1 MNDPKKWSIEWG
13 GRTLTIEVGKYA
25 PQTDASCICRY
36 GDTEV
41 LATVVEAAHPRE
53 GIDFF
58 PLMVDY
64 EEKFYAAGKIKGS
77 RFIKREGRPT
87 DEAILMARMIDRAIR
102 PLFDNKTRKDVQV
115 VLTVFSID
123 EDNDPDIPALI
134 AASFALSI
142 SQLNWHGPISG
153 MRIGLINGEFTLNPS
168 YSARELASAD
178 CVIATTENQKLI
190 MMEAEGSEIPES
202 VVLEMIALAT
212 KHNDHMVRFL
222 SGIQKEIGKPK
233 LIAASEDHGLTGEEL
248 EIVHKYLAREIPR
261 ALFNQ
266 PKATKRERGQT
277 VSELKQSLDEHLCE
291 KQIGK
296 DKREKALAL
305 VKEDVE
311 QAVSRGILD
320 DGKRVDG
327 RGLEDVRPLLMDVSI
342 FPRTHGSAHFSRGE
356 TQVVSIVTLG
366 APGDVQFLDT
376 METEDKKH
384 FMHHYN
390 FPPFSVGEV
399 APLRGPGRREI
410 GHGALAE
417 KAIRAVLPP
426 KTAFPYTI
434 RVVSEVLSSNGSSS
448 MASACGSSLALMD
461 TGVPITRHVAG
472 IAMGLATDG
481 KQYRVFTDL
490 QDLEDGPGG
499 MDFKICGTLKG
510 ITAIQMD
517 TKSDGLPYE
526 VVKETFAK
534 ARKAIDEILLKMSTL
549 IASPRAELSPYSPR
563 IYTLHID
570 PEKIGLVI
578 GPQGKMINKIIDETG
593 VEIDIEKD
601 GTVLITSVSK
611 EGAEKAVAAVNE
623 LTREVKVGDI
633 FEGKVTRI
641 MNFGA
646 MVGITP
652 AQDGMVHVSNLANG
666 FVRNVEDVVKMGD
679 ILKVR
684 VIEID
689 EQGRVNLT
697 VEGVEPKPT
706 RPMGAR
712 NGPPRGNGFRGG
724 PPRSGG
730 SRY

>member
-1 MNDPKKWSIEWG
+1 MKESKQWNIEWA
-13 GRTLTIEVGKYA
+13 GRTLTIEVGTYA
-25 PQTDASCICRY
+25 AQADAACICRY
-36 GDTEV
+36 GGTEV
-41 LATVVEAAHPRE
+41 LATVVQASRPRD

-64 EEKFYAAGKIKGS
+64 EERFYAAGKIKGS

-87 DEAILMARMIDRAIR
+87 DEAVLMARMIDRAIR
-102 PLFDNKTRKDVQV
+102 PLFDKKTRNDVQV

-134 AASFALSI
+134 AASVALSLSRI
-142 SQLNWHGPISG
+142 QWQGPIAG
-153 MRIGLINGEFTLNPS
+153 MRVGLINGEFALNPS
-168 YSARELASAD
+168 YAARERSTAD
-178 CVIATTENQKLI
+178 CVIATTKDHKLI
-190 MMEAEGSEIPES
+190 MMEAEGVEVPEATI
-202 VVLEMIALAT
+202 LEVIALAM
-212 KHNDHMVRFL
+212 KHNDRIIRFI
-222 SGIQKEIGKPK
+222 SDIQKEIGRPK
-233 LIAASEDHGLTGEEL
+233 VIAAFQEDGLTDEERA
-248 EIVHKYLAREIPR
+248 IVDKYLAREIPR
-261 ALFNQ
+261 AFFNQ
-266 PKATKRERGQT
+266 PKATKRERGEVVQT
-277 VSELKQSLDEHLCE
+277 LQEALDAHLVE
-291 KQIGK
+291 NQIGK
-296 DKREKALAL
+296 EKRQISLSL
-305 VKEDVE
+305 VKERVE
-311 QAVSRGILD
+311 GAVSRGVLD
-320 DGKRVDG
+320 EGKRVDG
-327 RGLEDVRPLLMDVSI
+327 RGLEEIRPLAMNVSI

-417 KAIRAVLPP
+417 KALRAVLPP
-426 KTAFPYTI
+426 KSEFPYTI

-448 MASACGSSLALMD
+448 MASASGSSLALMD
-461 TGVPITRHVAG
+461 AGVPITRHVAG

-481 KQYRVFTDL
+481 GRYVVFTDL
-490 QDLEDGPGG
+490 QDLEDGQGG
-499 MDFKICGTLKG
+499 MDFKICGTSQG
-510 ITAIQMD
+510 VTAIQMD
-517 TKSDGLPYE
+517 TKSDGLPEE
-526 VVKETFAK
+526 VVKEAFAH
-534 ARKAIDEILLKMSTL
+534 ARKALDEILLKMSTL
-549 IASPRAELSPYSPR
+549 IASPRSELSPYAPR
-563 IYTLHID
+563 IYTLRID

-578 GPQGKMINKIIDETG
+578 GPQGKTINKIIDDTG

-611 EGAEKAVAAVNE
+611 EGAEKAVVAITE
-623 LTREVKVGDI
+623 LTREVKMGDV

-652 AQDGMVHVSNLANG
+652 AQDGLVHVSNLANG
-666 FVRNVEDVVKMGD
+666 FVRNVEDVVKIGD
-679 ILKVR
+679 VLKVR

-697 VEGVEPKPT
+697 VEGVEPKPP
-706 RPMGAR
+706 RPTGAR

-724 PPRSGG
+724 GYRRAGPR
-730 SRY
+730 Y